1 MGRGRRVLVAAL
13 KLTRW
18 LERSSARALD
28 YDLPPRLI
36 TTSTLLPVKA
46 AGSQKNG
53 CNLEV
58 LKAQVGTPRDSH
70 FLCSGPV

>member
-18 LERSSARALD
+18 LERSSAMALD

-36 TTSTLLPVKA
+36 TTSTLLPR
-46 AGSQKNG
+46 GSTAPSFG
-53 CNLEV
+53 FCPITRPLIVLE
-58 LKAQVGTPRDSH
+58 
-70 FLCSGPV
+70 